1 MELPVDRACP
11 MPIAPVA
18 ASDYV
23 LAFIRER
30 LGVEPMPTF
39 LVPAPGDGAVP
50 IRCFDNVYKQVQ
62 CMGGEAC
69 VGWAIWEWPGVFIEA
84 ERHCVWRRTDGA
96 LVDITPPPGK
106 DPRILFQPDPAGVME
121 SDVVDNVRQALR
133 SDPDIDRFLQLA
145 SFVGPEM
152 AFVQTTGQRLQGV
165 RAEAFKANAAEKNR
179 IGKLLE
185 ERYGAAPRVGD

>member
-1 MELPVDRACP
+1 

-23 LAFIRER
+23 VAFIRER
-30 LGVEPMPTF
+30 LGVEPIPTF
-39 LVPAPGDGAVP
+39 LVPTPVDGAKP
-50 IRCFDNVYKQVQ
+50 IRCFENVHQQVVR
-62 CMGGEAC
+62 MGGEAC

-84 ERHCVWRRTDGA
+84 ERHCVWRRADGA
-96 LVDITPPPGK
+96 LIDITPPPGK

-121 SDVVDNVRQALR
+121 GDVVDNVRQALR
-133 SDPDIDRFLQLA
+133 LDPDIERFLKLA
-145 SFVGPEM
+145 SFVEPEM
-152 AFVQTTGQRLQGV
+152 AFVKTTGQLLQGV

-185 ERYGAAPRVGD
+185 QRYGAAPRVGD